1 MKKFV
6 FLTSPTEALIFTGS
20 DDEIDTV
27 IQLEKPTEKQER
39 KANKLSPPVNLHKCF
54 SCLFISLHKFS
65 FNYKHYSI
73 KSFRS

>member
-20 DDEIDTV
+20 DDEIDTL

-39 KANKLSPPVNLHKCF
+39 KANKLSPPPVNL
-54 SCLFISLHKFS
+54 
-65 FNYKHYSI
+65 Y
-73 KSFRS
+73 